1 MARRKDN
8 IVYHNM
14 RMNLDNEQHRRIHM
28 VLTDLNTNVHKSVN
42 QFLIDATDSYI
53 KKLEGNELTNE
64 KKPQSG
70 ECLYITRDDLDRLRQ
85 EIKDEL
91 QKEMIFLFGAALSKD
106 KVIQIPDLQ
115 LMKELNVKSEDSTGT
130 EEDEA
135 DETTIGLASSWG

>member
-1 MARRKDN
+1 MGRRKEN

-42 QFLIDATDSYI
+42 QFLIDATDAYI
-53 KKLEGNELTNE
+53 RKLEGSELTNE
-64 KKPQSG
+64 DKVSSEK
-70 ECLYITRDDLDRLRQ
+70 CLYITRDDLEKIRR

-91 QKEMIFLFGAALSKD
+91 QKEMIGILVSYLITGKA
-106 KVIQIPDLQ
+106 IQIPAVRSVTEVPVENNTDNDL
-115 LMKELNVKSEDSTGT
+115 
-130 EEDEA
+130 EA

>member
-64 KKPQSG
+64 EKPKSE
-70 ECLYITRDDLDRLRQ
+70 ECLYITRDDLDRIRR

-91 QKEMIFLFGAALSKD
+91 QKEMIFLFGASLSKD
-106 KVIQIPDLQ
+106 RVIQIPDLQ
-115 LMKELNVKSEDSTGT
+115 LEKELSMKTEDGTGT
-130 EEDEA
+130 GEDEA

>member
-42 QFLIDATDSYI
+42 QFLIDATDAYI

-64 KKPQSG
+64 EKPKSE
-70 ECLYITRDDLDRLRQ
+70 ECLYITRDDLDRIRR

-115 LMKELNVKSEDSTGT
+115 LAREFDVKAVDDTGT
-130 EEDEA
+130 EEYEA

>member
-42 QFLIDATDSYI
+42 QFLIDATDAYI
-53 KKLEGNELTNE
+53 RKLEGNELTNE
-64 KKPQSG
+64 EKAQP
-70 ECLYITRDDLDRLRQ
+70 EEHLYITRDDLDKMRR

-91 QKEMIFLFGAALSKD
+91 QKEMISILGSALITG
-106 KVIQIPDLQ
+106 KVIQMP
-115 LMKELNVKSEDSTGT
+115 EVRAVREVVTPEETEDVS
-130 EEDEA
+130 A
-135 DETTIGLASSWG
+135 NETTMGLVSSWG

>member
-1 MARRKDN
+1 
-8 IVYHNM
+8 
-14 RMNLDNEQHRRIHM
+14 M

-64 KKPQSG
+64 EKPKSE
-70 ECLYITRDDLDRLRQ
+70 ECLYITRDDLDKIRR

-106 KVIQIPDLQ
+106 RVIQIPDLQ
-115 LMKELNVKSEDSTGT
+115 LAKELSIKTEDGTGT

-135 DETTIGLASSWG
+135 DETTIELASSWG

>member
-42 QFLIDATDSYI
+42 QFLIDATDAYI
-53 KKLEGNELTNE
+53 RKLEGNELTNE
-64 KKPQSG
+64 EKVKSEVP
-70 ECLYITRDDLDRLRQ
+70 LYITRDDLDKIRR

-91 QKEMIFLFGAALSKD
+91 QKEMIS
-106 KVIQIPDLQ
+106 I
-115 LMKELNVKSEDSTGT
+115 
-130 EEDEA
+130 
-135 DETTIGLASSWG
+135 LASSLITGRVMQMPEIKVEREVVTPKETEDVSADDTTMGLVSSWG